1 MKQKLFLY
9 FTFFI
14 VYLSQAQNL
23 PFEVYLEP
31 VNISGLIGVQSYS
44 FGQANGK
51 WLIVGGRLDGLHKAM
66 GMGMMGTPFPESSNN
81 NLFIVIDPVNA
92 QFWTAN
98 NADLSEDLR
107 EQLSSTNAQ
116 YFQEGDYL
124 YILGGYGHKSSDGK
138 HKTFDKVSAINV
150 PNTINSIINGNSFT
164 SYIRQFT
171 EPIFQVTGG
180 QLEKIHDVYYL
191 VGGHNFDGTYHH
203 MGGMGMFTQAYTYA
217 IRKFR
222 MNDNGTSLTIN
233 HLPSVI
239 DTANLRRRDFNLV
252 QQILPNGDEGLTA
265 FSGVFQQVADI
276 PYLNCINID
285 SASYTVNNAF
295 SQYYNHYQCAN
306 LPFYSAYQKE
316 MFTVFFGGMSQ
327 YYDNSGVLTQD
338 NNVPFVKT
346 IACVKRDSFA
356 HMVEYKL
363 PVQMPALLGA
373 GSEFIPLHSL
383 PYYHNWVLKYD
394 SLTQD
399 TTLVGYIYGGINS
412 PNPNVFSG
420 GMGSNG
426 LTSARH
432 DVFNKLYAQKYPESY
447 DNAIDSGVV
456 YSGTCRLEDEIK
468 IDESLSVKAG
478 KLVLSP
484 TRTYAPIIKKIIE
497 KYSTKINGM
506 VHCSGGGQTKI
517 LHFLNSSLSVIKDQL
532 FEIPP
537 LFNLIQK
544 ESGTDWHEM
553 YKVFNMGHRMELY
566 VNADIAEEIIAIS
579 KSFNVEAKIIGKVY
593 KKVDG
598 DARLTIISEKG
609 TFTYD

>member
-306 LPFYSAYQKE
+306 LPFYSASQKE

-426 LTSARH
+426 TTATNSLFKVFLVKAQNNTNIHTSH
-432 DVFNKLYAQKYPESY
+432 NDFQLQIFPNPSSSEISIICNLHKPESLRISIFSQEGQQLY
-447 DNAIDSGVV
+447 F
-456 YSGTCRLEDEIK
+456 EEILNTSTGK
-468 IDESLSVKAG
+468 QSYNIKNNGKFAAG
-478 KLVLSP
+478 IYWVTLQTP
-484 TRTYAPIIKKIIE
+484 TSQAT
-497 KYSTKINGM
+497 
-506 VHCSGGGQTKI
+506 QTLI
-517 LHFLNSSLSVIKDQL
+517 LH
-532 FEIPP
+532 
-537 LFNLIQK
+537 
-544 ESGTDWHEM
+544 
-553 YKVFNMGHRMELY
+553 
-566 VNADIAEEIIAIS
+566 
-579 KSFNVEAKIIGKVY
+579 
-593 KKVDG
+593 
-598 DARLTIISEKG
+598 
-609 TFTYD
+609 